1 MLYSLSLF
9 NERQKGFFI
18 GLFVSHEKAWQT
30 VEHYLSA
37 VPGFRDY
44 PCTYEIT
51 EKTVIGT
58 IPPSGKVYMI
68 WSWDEDENGNET
80 GVWSSGCYA
89 DKQDA
94 QRALEDAQRHI
105 NRQEWSLDTYQVGQ
119 CLWTEGFVRIFPL
132 EQGIYSDGQMLLLRG
147 ITGFRSVNANPPPF
161 LDEKAFRRM
170 CHALAQKNGGIVTE
184 VDTDT
189 ASRNF
194 YSAKL
199 SRYDQSVFLLQNSHY
214 PYGAFAQRDTS
225 GGFILAGQPEWL
237 QLSEV
242 PVCFLSP
249 AELNQDWRGL
259 CGELSPEELKQ
270 IRYWNPQ
277 TVGEFIFNT
286 WD

>member
-9 NERQKGFFI
+9 NEWQKGFFI
-18 GLFVSHEKAWQT
+18 GLYVSHEKARQI

-51 EKTVIGT
+51 EKAVIGT

-68 WSWDEDENGNET
+68 WGWDEEENGNEA
-80 GVWSSGCYA
+80 GIWSSSCYA
-89 DKQDA
+89 DEQGA
-94 QRALEDAQRHI
+94 QRALEDAQQHI

-119 CLWTEGFVRIFPL
+119 CLWTEGFVRIFPS
-132 EQGIYSDGQMLLLRG
+132 EQGICPDGQMLLPRG
-147 ITGFRSVNANPPPF
+147 ITGFWSVNANQPPF

-170 CHALAQKNGGIVTE
+170 CHALARENGGTVAE

-199 SRYDQSVFLLQNSHY
+199 SRYDQSVFLLQNIHY
-214 PYGAFAQRDTS
+214 PYAAFAQRDAD
-225 GGFILAGQPEWL
+225 GRFIFTGPPEWL
-237 QLSEV
+237 RLPERTV
-242 PVCFLSP
+242 RFLSP
-249 AELNQDWRGL
+249 AELNQDWRNL
-259 CGELSPEELKQ
+259 CGELSPEELEQ
-270 IRYWNPQ
+270 ICYWNPK
-277 TVGEFIFNT
+277 TVGEIIFNT